1 MSHFFLFRSSKINGG
16 GASSSSSSS
25 RYARITR
32 SSSFNSRKNHIYG
45 KASMLNKA
53 PILPVDMKAKLKVE
67 KKPLSP
73 SSSMGSSNYAK
84 RRSFSRPSWL
94 LCTVADLDEK
104 MKKVALKIPEKDT
117 SDSFAER
124 ADAYYQ
130 QRPQLLALLQE
141 LYNSYV
147 SLADRYCQALA
158 KNHNHRRYSS
168 PIPPLSYNENGF
180 CNEEDNSTTKS
191 IDSDA
196 ESSLSYQPSFPP
208 STQNKIDV
216 EMMVAD
222 LVIRNVDYDFVL
234 DELNQ
239 VERQNNESS
248 RKIELQKS
256 LLDVMESERLILLNE
271 NATLGYKV
279 ATLMEENNVVSSES
293 LFMKK
298 KAGELAKC
306 ILRMREDHRVCM
318 LSRKIEDLQGQI
330 YGLEKRNKEYYDQLV
345 KHEEEKTRRSKSMK
359 VKGEVSMKYCFKV
372 PEDVVVGITRSFS
385 FGNMKK
391 GGGDQQG
398 NATADGRKKV
408 PKLWDRV
415 KKFDFFFCGPN
426 LNSAYC

>member
-1 MSHFFLFRSSKINGG
+1 
-16 GASSSSSSS
+16 
-25 RYARITR
+25 
-32 SSSFNSRKNHIYG
+32 
-45 KASMLNKA
+45 
-53 PILPVDMKAKLKVE
+53 MKAKQKVE
-67 KKPLSP
+67 KKELNPT
-73 SSSMGSSNYAK
+73 SSMGSSYHTK

-104 MKKVALKIPEKDT
+104 MKKVALKIPEKD
-117 SDSFAER
+117 SPDSFAER

-130 QRPQLLALLQE
+130 KRPQLLALLQE

-168 PIPPLSYNENGF
+168 PIPSLTFSENGTYD
-180 CNEEDNSTTKS
+180 EEDNGGEM

-208 STQNKIDV
+208 SKQDKFDV
-216 EMMVAD
+216 EMIVAD

-239 VERQNNESS
+239 VERQDNESS

-271 NATLGYKV
+271 NARLGYKV
-279 ATLMEENNVVSSES
+279 ATLMEENKAVSSES
-293 LFMKK
+293 LFMKR
-298 KAGELAKC
+298 KAAELARC
-306 ILRMREDHRVCM
+306 ILKMREDHRVCM

-345 KHEEEKTRRSKSMK
+345 KHEEEKMRRSKSMK
-359 VKGEVSMKYCFKV
+359 VKREVSLKYCFKV
-372 PEDVVVGITRSFS
+372 PEDVVAGITRSFS
-385 FGNMKK
+385 FGTLKK
-391 GGGDQQG
+391 GGDQQV
-398 NATADGRKKV
+398 NANVEVRKKV

-415 KKFDFFFCGPN
+415 KKFDIFFCGPN
-426 LNSAYC
+426 FNTAYC

>member
-1 MSHFFLFRSSKINGG
+1 
-16 GASSSSSSS
+16 
-25 RYARITR
+25 
-32 SSSFNSRKNHIYG
+32 
-45 KASMLNKA
+45 
-53 PILPVDMKAKLKVE
+53 MKAKLKTE
-67 KKPLSP
+67 KKALSP
-73 SSSMGSSNYAK
+73 VSSMASSNYTK

-104 MKKVALKIPEKDT
+104 MNKVALKIPGKG
-117 SDSFAER
+117 SPDSFAER

-130 QRPQLLALLQE
+130 KRPQLMALLQE

-168 PIPPLSYNENGF
+168 PAPPLSHNQNGY
-180 CNEEDNSTTKS
+180 CDEEEYGGDI

-196 ESSLSYQPSFPP
+196 ESSLSFQPSFPP
-208 STQNKIDV
+208 STQDKFDI
-216 EMMVAD
+216 EMIVAD

-234 DELNQ
+234 EELNQ
-239 VERQNNESS
+239 VERQSNESS

-271 NATLGYKV
+271 NARLGYKV
-279 ATLMEENNVVSSES
+279 ATLMEENKAVSSES
-293 LFMKK
+293 LFMKRK
-298 KAGELAKC
+298 VAELAGC
-306 ILRMREDHRVCM
+306 ILKMREDHRVCM

-359 VKGEVSMKYCFKV
+359 VKGEANMKYCFKV
-372 PEDVVVGITRSFS
+372 PEDVVAGITRSFS
-385 FGNMKK
+385 FGNLKK
-391 GGGDQQG
+391 GSGEQKV
-398 NATADGRKKV
+398 NANAEVKKKV

-415 KKFDFFFCGPN
+415 KKFDIFFCGPN
-426 LNSAYC
+426 FNTVYC

>member
-1 MSHFFLFRSSKINGG
+1 MIGYVCLP
-16 GASSSSSSS
+16 
-25 RYARITR
+25 RIIFKLLSDNETQE
-32 SSSFNSRKNHIYG
+32 FGDFKPTILG
-45 KASMLNKA
+45 MLGTYDIERRILA
-53 PILPVDMKAKLKVE
+53 PILLVDMKAKLKAE

-73 SSSMGSSNYAK
+73 SSTMGSSNYAK

-94 LCTVADLDEK
+94 LCTVTGTRRCLLPAK
-104 MKKVALKIPEKDT
+104 TTALG
-117 SDSFAER
+117 FASR
-124 ADAYYQ
+124 I
-130 QRPQLLALLQE
+130 
-141 LYNSYV
+141 V
-147 SLADRYCQALA
+147 HRYCQALA

-168 PIPPLSYNENGF
+168 PIPPLSYNENGY

-216 EMMVAD
+216 EMIVAD
-222 LVIRNVDYDFVL
+222 LVISNVDYDFVL

-248 RKIELQKS
+248 TKIELQKS

-298 KAGELAKC
+298 KAG
-306 ILRMREDHRVCM
+306 
-318 LSRKIEDLQGQI
+318 QI
-330 YGLEKRNKEYYDQLV
+330 YGLEKRNKEYYDQLA
-345 KHEEEKTRRSKSMK
+345 KHEEEKTWRSKSMK
-359 VKGEVSMKYCFKV
+359 FKREVSTKYCFKV
-372 PEDVVVGITRSFS
+372 PEDVVAGITRSFS

-398 NATADGRKKV
+398 NAKADGRKKAT
-408 PKLWDRV
+408 KLWDRV
-415 KKFDFFFCGPN
+415 KKFDIFFCGPN
-426 LNSAYC
+426 LNTAYC